1 MELTPAAATSI
12 SVTLDSLSK
21 LYSRVSS
28 KVSLDFL
35 FPLLLLG
42 AHFIIQLSYFH
53 ELGRFISDSGKE
65 VMAPQLL
72 LDGGVLYRDV
82 FWLYG
87 PWAPYFN
94 TLMYAGFGVHT
105 DVLLWVAKLLGAGVF
120 LGVYRCLRTLSSAG
134 MAFTGAMSVLAFS
147 CTSGYFAWPYSFSN
161 LWATC
166 MALFAISSMAHWQ
179 TTKRT
184 RHLVISGICATIVV
198 TCKFIIVLPILVS
211 MWLFVLLSRRKT
223 TTDSS
228 TVKDTRLVSA
238 AIYTLSV
245 ILVFAAVTWFFSQ
258 FIIGKSYLLQAGAG
272 FHAHHLVAAGLY
284 ERFLETVFLQ
294 NGTSRENISA
304 ALAILICPAS
314 VIFGWATWIFFWLRS
329 PELRTKL
336 VLYVPFYAFAL
347 GNLLQMNSSV
357 HSSYV
362 FPASA
367 ILLFSSLELWRT
379 QDARI
384 SVARIATGMAA
395 IILLCS
401 LALGAG
407 RLSKLDG
414 DSYPLTSS
422 QFTFKWP
429 NAQGLILQNLA
440 SDIREQTSPAD
451 KIIIFNT
458 FDYLY
463 LLCERKP
470 ALGYFY
476 TWYEPFHDQDA
487 SHKVEQALQ
496 SKDVTLCLTHLSEPF
511 ALAFA
516 PDYRAHPIYQTLKK
530 EFEPHIDRERWGE
543 FIVWKRKTGSVPSEI
558 R

>member
-1 MELTPAAATSI
+1 M
-12 SVTLDSLSK
+12 DSLSK
-21 LYSRVSS
+21 LYSRASS

-35 FPLLLLG
+35 FPLLLFG
-42 AHFIIQLSYFH
+42 AYFVIQFSYFH

-94 TLMYAGFGVHT
+94 TLMYAGFGMHS
-105 DVLLWVAKLLGAGVF
+105 DVLIWLAKLLGAGVV

-134 MAFTGAMSVLAFS
+134 MAFTGALSVLAFS
-147 CTSGYFAWPYSFSN
+147 STSGYFAWPYSFSN

-166 MALFAISSMAHWQ
+166 MALFAINSMARWQ
-179 TTKRT
+179 STKLT
-184 RHLVISGICATIVV
+184 RHLVISAICAIIVV
-198 TCKFIIVLPILVS
+198 TCKFIIALPILVS
-211 MWLFVLLSRRKT
+211 LWMFVLLSRREFP
-223 TTDSS
+223 TDSPS
-228 TVKDTRLVSA
+228 GKDTRLTSA
-238 AIYTLSV
+238 VIYTLSV
-245 ILVFAAVTWFFSQ
+245 ILVFTTVTWFFSQ
-258 FIIGKSYLLQAGAG
+258 FTNDKSYMLQAGAG
-272 FHAHHLVAAGLY
+272 FHARHLVAAGLY

-294 NGTSRENISA
+294 NGTSPENISA

-314 VIFGWATWIFFWLRS
+314 VLFGWATWIYFWLRS

-379 QDARI
+379 QHARI
-384 SVARIATGMAA
+384 PFARVATSMTAV
-395 IILLCS
+395 ILLCC
-401 LALGAG
+401 LVLGTG
-407 RLSKLDG
+407 RLYKLRG
-414 DSYPLTSS
+414 DSYPLSSS
-422 QFTFKWP
+422 QFTFNWP
-429 NAQGLILQNLA
+429 NANGQILQKLV
-440 SDIREQTSPAD
+440 SDIREQTSPTD

-476 TWYEPFHDQDA
+476 TWYEPFHDQEA
-487 SHKVEQALQ
+487 SLKVEQALQ

-516 PDYRAHPIYQTLKK
+516 PDHRAHPIYQILKK
-530 EFEPHIDRERWGE
+530 EFEPQIDRERWGE
-543 FIVWKRKTGSVPSEI
+543 FVVWKRKTGSTSPQLP
-558 R
+558 

>member
-1 MELTPAAATSI
+1 
-12 SVTLDSLSK
+12 
-21 LYSRVSS
+21 
-28 KVSLDFL
+28 
-35 FPLLLLG
+35 
-42 AHFIIQLSYFH
+42 
-53 ELGRFISDSGKE
+53 
-65 VMAPQLL
+65 MAPQLL

-105 DVLLWVAKLLGAGVF
+105 DVLIWVAKLLGAAVV

-134 MAFTGAMSVLAFS
+134 MAFTGALSVLTFS
-147 CTSGYFAWPYSFSN
+147 CTSGHFAWPYSFSN

-166 MALFAISSMAHWQ
+166 MALFAINSMARWQ
-179 TTKRT
+179 STKLT
-184 RHLVISGICATIVV
+184 RHLLVSAICAIIVV
-198 TCKFIIVLPILVS
+198 TCKFIIALPILVS
-211 MWLFVLLSRRKT
+211 LWMFVLLSRKNLP
-223 TTDSS
+223 TDSPS
-228 TVKDTRLVSA
+228 DKDTLLTSA
-238 AIYTLSV
+238 MIYTLSV
-245 ILVFAAVTWFFSQ
+245 ILVFTTVTWFFSQ
-258 FIIGKSYLLQAGAG
+258 FINDKSYMLQAGAG
-272 FHAHHLVAAGLY
+272 FHARHLVAAGVY

-329 PELRTKL
+329 PKLRTKL

-379 QDARI
+379 QDASI
-384 SVARIATGMAA
+384 SVARIATGLVAL
-395 IILLCS
+395 ILLCC
-401 LALGAG
+401 LALGTG
-407 RLSKLDG
+407 RLSKLRG
-414 DSYPLTSS
+414 DPYPLTSS
-422 QFTFKWP
+422 QFNFNWP
-429 NAQGLILQNLA
+429 TAQGQVLQNLA
-440 SDIREQTSPAD
+440 SDIREQTNPTD

-476 TWYEPFHDQDA
+476 TWYEPFHDQEA
-487 SHKVEQALQ
+487 SRKVEQALQ

-516 PDYRAHPIYQTLKK
+516 PDHRAHPIYQILKK
-530 EFEPHIDRERWGE
+530 EFEPHIDPERWGE
-543 FIVWKRKTGSVPSEI
+543 FVFWKKKTGSISTRLP
-558 R
+558 